1 MPHFSSSALAALAL
15 LAPSALCACAS
26 QPPASAPVPGT
37 WEVVF
42 EDDFS
47 GTALNTSTWT
57 PSNYSSI
64 VSQYDGH
71 AAMFIADRVAV
82 ANGNLVIT
90 TAYDPRTLDGVSYNF
105 TSGWVD
111 SQHKRNMTRGRF
123 EASMRMPVANATGA
137 WPAWWLLPEGVSGEG
152 WRLRL
157 VAALVRALTH
167 THTPSHARTHL
178 HLHLA
183 GLLACGYRD

>member
-1 MPHFSSSALAALAL
+1 MPHLSSTALAALAL

-26 QPPASAPVPGT
+26 QPPASAPAPGT

-82 ANGNLVIT
+82 ANGSLVIT

-152 WRLRL
+152 R
-157 VAALVRALTH
+157 AGACALLPWYARPRTRPHTHTQTH
-167 THTPSHARTHL
+167 THT
-178 HLHLA
+178 HLA